1 MAVWYC
7 GTMRLSKDGMKIV
20 PTKDGIDDGDDR
32 MTKVDGDEDE
42 GGDDGD
48 TVEDDID
55 DDDRISA
62 RATSHEG

>member
-1 MAVWYC
+1 
-7 GTMRLSKDGMKIV
+7 MRIA
-20 PTKDGIDDGDDR
+20 PTKDDIDDYDR
-32 MTKVDGDEDE
+32 MTKGDGDEDE